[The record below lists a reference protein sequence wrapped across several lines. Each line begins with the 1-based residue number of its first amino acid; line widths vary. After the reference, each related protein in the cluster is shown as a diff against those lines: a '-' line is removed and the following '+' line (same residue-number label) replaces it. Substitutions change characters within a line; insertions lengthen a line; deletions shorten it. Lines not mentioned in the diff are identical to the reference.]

1 MRYTVV
7 EENEMGVVT
16 RRSAKPV
23 PEDEM
28 NLAETVSEMQR
39 LREIM
44 DRDQAEI
51 DRLKLETHAIK
62 LETQALNSQTRAA
75 LDRLS
80 ARVKPC

>member
-1 MRYTVV
+1 MS
-7 EENEMGVVT
+7 VVT
-16 RRSAKPV
+16 RRTARPV

-28 NLAETVSEMQR
+28 SLAQIVSEMQR

-44 DRDQAEI
+44 DRDQSEI

-62 LETQALNSQTRAA
+62 LETQALGAQTRAA

-80 ARVKPC
+80 AMVKPC

>member
-1 MRYTVV
+1 MSVAMRPTA
-7 EENEMGVVT
+7 
-16 RRSAKPV
+16 RPA

-28 NLAETVSEMQR
+28 SLAQIVSEMQK

-44 DRDQAEI
+44 DRDQAKI

-62 LETQALNSQTRAA
+62 LETQALNAQTRAA

-80 ARVKPC
+80 AMVKPC